1 MIRENDHPVAIGYPQ
16 YSDQYFEGLIDQVR
30 VYNRTLTA
38 SEVASFTD
46 PECSNRQRTIECIQS
61 PELCESPSD
70 ETTNRFH
77 CNYGEYDD
85 PQRQGTGVCC
95 PQNQDAEYDSFTG
108 QWSCVGS
115 NQCGIASGDRCEYNI
130 SASEEAYFN
139 STSDGVLSACTSQ
152 VPNLLVDTSEQPAP
166 EKRSQACCYVPKQGQ
181 LDYWYKDGN
190 VEIYG

>member
-95 PQNQDAEYDSFTG
+95 PQDQQATYNLALG
-108 QWSCVGS
+108 QWECRGS
-115 NQCGIASGDRCEYNI
+115 DQCGIAAGTACEYNI

-139 STSDGVLSACTSQ
+139 DTSDGVSSACTSQ
-152 VPNLLVDTSEQPAP
+152 VPALLVDTAEQPAP